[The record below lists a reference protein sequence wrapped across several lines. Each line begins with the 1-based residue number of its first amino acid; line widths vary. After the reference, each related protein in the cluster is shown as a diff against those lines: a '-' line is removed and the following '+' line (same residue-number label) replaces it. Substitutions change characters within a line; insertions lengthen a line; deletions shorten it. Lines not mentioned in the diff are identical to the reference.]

1 MANTLDDEHEDGAGD
16 KGSNLGEEC
25 VALNSERA
33 RESERITPVR
43 AGDLAGFERERELL
57 HAEDRPA
64 AAARSGSGSQ
74 RQRKPGT
81 RGHSPVL
88 PRLPP
93 RFGDIEG

>member
-43 AGDLAGFERERELL
+43 AGDLAGFERERELSGTQRQRL
-57 HAEDRPA
+57 A
-64 AAARSGSGSQ
+64 AAAEAGHARSFS
-74 RQRKPGT
+74 R
-81 RGHSPVL
+81 SPSITSSF
-88 PRLPP
+88 R
-93 RFGDIEG
+93 RY